1 MSKTLGLA
9 LGCGGARGVAHIG
22 FLQAL
27 EEAGIKPNYI
37 AGCSMGSIVGGCY
50 ASGMTVKEM
59 HDIIVNLKLRNLADL
74 SVSPITQLSLFKS
87 KKMHNLLTKHCK
99 FKNIEEFPIPFKCVA
114 TDVVSGTLHVFDKGD
129 AALAMRASST
139 IPAIFRPVKIGKE
152 LLVDGWCLCH
162 VPVRQVK
169 EMGADVVVAV
179 DVLAD
184 CVIPIQKINNIVSF
198 MFRVYDIVD
207 AQSGSLAK
215 EYDKEYYDLY
225 IEPQLKGM
233 KQYLLK
239 DVEFAY
245 QEGLEEG
252 RKHVAK
258 IKELLQD

>member
-27 EEAGIKPNYI
+27 EEEGIKPNYI
-37 AGCSMGSIVGGCY
+37 AGCSMGSVVGGCY

-59 HDIIVNLKLRNLADL
+59 YDTIMSLKLRNLTDL
-74 SVSPITQLSLFKS
+74 SVLPITRLSFFRS
-87 KKMHNLLTKHCK
+87 KKMHNLLVKHCK

-114 TDVVSGTLHVFDKGD
+114 TDVISGTLHVFDRGD
-129 AALAMRASST
+129 AAIAMRASST
-139 IPAIFRPVKIGKE
+139 IPAVFRPVKIDDK
-152 LLVDGWCLCH
+152 LLVDGWCLCRI
-162 VPVRQVK
+162 PIRQVK

-179 DVLAD
+179 DVLTD
-184 CVIPIQKINNIVSF
+184 CCMPVKKINNIFSF
-198 MFRVYDIVD
+198 MFRIYDIVD
-207 AQSGSLAK
+207 GKSGVLAK

-225 IEPQLKGM
+225 VEPKLKDM

-239 DVEFAY
+239 DVKFAY
-245 QEGLEEG
+245 EIGLEEG

-258 IKELLQD
+258 IKELLKD